1 MLNRRQVVGG
11 LVSLAVLGPRSWTAD
26 AARSRPTSGRVT
38 LEGKLSKA
46 VFLALLGDTFTVSSG
61 NDTVSIQLIQIDDGL
76 FSVVAEQFSLV
87 FRGPDDPALPEGSYT
102 VSHRMA
108 GSTTLFL
115 QLSGYDNRYSYYEA
129 PFNLLL

>member
-11 LVSLAVLGPRSWTAD
+11 LVSLAVLGSRSWRAN
-26 AARSRPTSGRVT
+26 AAQTERKPRVT
-38 LEGKLSKA
+38 LQGRLSKA
-46 VFLALLGDTFTVSSG
+46 VFLALLGETFAVSTG

-76 FSVVAEQFSLV
+76 PSAVTEQFSLV
-87 FRGPDDPALPEGSYT
+87 FRGPRDPALPEGPYT
-102 VSHRMA
+102 VRHRTA

-115 QLSGYDNRYSYYEA
+115 QLSGYEDRYSYYEA